1 MLLIDYTH
9 KRIRLFRI
17 ELNYF
22 ILISI
27 CLVCIFWRLLVLLR
41 LIWGGLD
48 GQAKG
53 IYGWVVFRLLSGTL
67 GSRNKIV
74 SRTTQETSDE
84 K

>member
-9 KRIRLFRI
+9 KRIRLFRL

-41 LIWGGLD
+41 LVWDWLD
-48 GQAKG
+48 GWVKG
-53 IYGWVVFRLLSGTL
+53 IC
-67 GSRNKIV
+67 
-74 SRTTQETSDE
+74 
-84 K
+84 